1 MCAGC
6 FLERFKGPFKSQSRL
21 CKETEETLYQ
31 DYIRIISDF
40 CGRFYLHERNETN
53 FIFRISEDARDRTKR
68 SKKHIFKNIYTLH
81 FLSAKRAR
89 INRNHHHLLIIALLL
104 LFFFFYRSLL
114 SSSSKEEEKRTRLVD
129 FVSTTREKIE
139 RCFLRAFSSSL
150 LARACGE

>member
-1 MCAGC
+1 
-6 FLERFKGPFKSQSRL
+6 
-21 CKETEETLYQ
+21 
-31 DYIRIISDF
+31 
-40 CGRFYLHERNETN
+40 LHERNETN

-139 RCFLRAFSSSL
+139 RCFLRAFSSLL
-150 LARACGE
+150 LARVRVRVKEEENCISRFAPIRGTRVS